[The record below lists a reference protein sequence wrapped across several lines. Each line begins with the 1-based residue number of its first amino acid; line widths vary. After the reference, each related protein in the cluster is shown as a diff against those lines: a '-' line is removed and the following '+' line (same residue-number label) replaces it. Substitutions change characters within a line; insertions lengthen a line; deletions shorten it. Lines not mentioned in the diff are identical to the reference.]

1 MPAHRRHTTKK
12 AREQAIRDKNSKY
25 YQQNKDVLRSKR
37 RVKHSNEI
45 SVKRKASKAQNDE
58 RKRAFWEAWAQ
69 DEYERDTLQ
78 QLRNLEK
85 SVNDYLFNSGSAYFD
100 RIFHEYLAWYQS
112 EEHNESPIE
121 LPYKVFRSML
131 DAVAKIGNGI
141 LNEYGA
147 KKEWKECQ
155 RLTKRIRCLIQA
167 LDNLEEVVLVNEVG
181 NSLEDRYSKGTL
193 AFQGELTG
201 QWLDRLHVHT
211 FIASLDKL

>member
-12 AREQAIRDKNSKY
+12 AREQATREKNSKY

-37 RVKHSNEI
+37 RAKHTKKI
-45 SVKRKASKAQNDE
+45 TFKRKASKTQNDE
-58 RKRAFWEAWAQ
+58 KKRASWEAWAQ
-69 DEYERDTLQ
+69 DEYERNTLQ

-85 SVNDYLFNSGSAYFD
+85 AANEFLSNSGSAYFE
-100 RIFHEYLAWYQS
+100 RIFHEYLAWCQS
-112 EEHNESPIE
+112 EEHDESPVE
-121 LPYKVFRSML
+121 LSYKVFRSML

-155 RLTKRIRCLIQA
+155 RLTKRIRCFIQA

-181 NSLEDRYSKGTL
+181 NSLEDRYCKGTL
-193 AFQGELTG
+193 AFQEELTR

-211 FIASLDKL
+211 YDATLDKL